1 MESEEFLDFAPIK
14 FVCIDDKEEQN
25 RIIDVLMSVVDPE
38 IGIDIINLGL
48 VYEIHK
54 EDNKLYIIMTLTALG
69 CPLADVLSNEVKNE
83 VLSIGDYSEVE
94 VKIVYSPPW
103 DHDRLS
109 SFARMELGIE

>member
-1 MESEEFLDFAPIK
+1 MENEDFLDFAPIK
-14 FVCIDDKEEQN
+14 FIGIDDKEEQN
-25 RIIDVLMSVVDPE
+25 RIIDALMSVVDPE

-54 EDNKLYIIMTLTALG
+54 QDDKLYIIMTLTALG
-69 CPLADVLSNEVKNE
+69 CPLADVLSNDVKSE

-103 DHDRLS
+103 NHDRLS
-109 SFARMELGIE
+109 SFARMELGL

>member
-1 MESEEFLDFAPIK
+1 
-14 FVCIDDKEEQN
+14 IDDKEEQN

-69 CPLADVLSNEVKNE
+69 CPLADVLSNEVKTKYFQLE
-83 VLSIGDYSEVE
+83 I
-94 VKIVYSPPW
+94 IV
-103 DHDRLS
+103 R
-109 SFARMELGIE
+109 